1 MLTMHPTLL
10 IGPAD
15 WDAERMPR
23 EAFLARIAALWG
35 VCDGDVAGAIVF
47 GNARQHAEL
56 AWLTGFT
63 PKLEAGL
70 TLIPRR
76 GAPRLFVGGGVNML
90 PAAQPLTWVESLL
103 PLRGAAE
110 AIAEWVR
117 EVGPS
122 GRLALIGGDAMPF
135 DLHRDIAAALAPAS
149 ADDITPRL
157 VPLMRR
163 KSAREL
169 AALREACA
177 TLDVAVAALGAAWRS
192 GATVT
197 VAILAAEE
205 AANRAGAQDVR
216 TLFSLDGGRTLG
228 PFTGSDARRVDP
240 LQVYV
245 AVRQRGYWAEGFA
258 MFSTMP
264 SAAQL
269 AASAVLRA
277 GIAGMLPGMPRHILG
292 TAIAMQP
299 SHPVIARSPIVDI
312 GLSLEQKYPE
322 GPDEMLTAG
331 STYSLRVGIL
341 DAGEAAIASAMI
353 AVTANGADV
362 LWEQAQ

>member
-1 MLTMHPTLL
+1 MHPTLL
-10 IGPAD
+10 IVPAD
-15 WDAERMPR
+15 WDAVRMPR
-23 EAFLARIAALWG
+23 EDFLTRIAALWG

-47 GNARQHAEL
+47 GNARHHAEL

-70 TLIPRR
+70 ALIPRH

-110 AIAEWVR
+110 AIAEWAR

-122 GRLALIGGDAMPF
+122 RRLALIGGDAMPF
-135 DLHRDIAAALAPAS
+135 DLHRDIRAALAPAG
-149 ADDITPRL
+149 ANDITARL

-163 KSAREL
+163 KSA
-169 AALREACA
+169 LRDACA
-177 TLDVAVAALGAAWRS
+177 TLDAVVAALGAAWRS
-192 GATVT
+192 GAAVT
-197 VAILAAEE
+197 AAILAAEE
-205 AANRAGAQDVR
+205 TANRAGAQDVR
-216 TLFSLDGGRTLG
+216 TLFSLDDGRTLV
-228 PFTGSDARRVDP
+228 PFTGLDGRRVDP
-240 LQVYV
+240 PQVYV

-264 SAAQL
+264 SAAQR
-269 AASAVLRA
+269 AAGVVLRA
-277 GIAGMLPGMPRHILG
+277 GIAGMMPGVPRHILG
-292 TAIAMQP
+292 TAIAMRP
-299 SHPVIARSPIVDI
+299 SHPIIARSPIVDI

-322 GPDEMLTAG
+322 EPDEMLAAG

-341 DAGEAAIASAMI
+341 DVGEAAIASAMI

-362 LWEQAQ
+362 LWEQAR